1 MVGMAM
7 RRAENPLCPNTG
19 LTLPECSCAGCIREQ
34 VERFR
39 PELLDADPTGE
50 ITITRSADAPELDA
64 GSRPI
69 SP

>member
-1 MVGMAM
+1 M
-7 RRAENPLCPNTG
+7 RRAESSLCPHTG
-19 LTLPECSCAGCIREQ
+19 LMLPECSCASCIREQ

-39 PELLDADPTGE
+39 PELLEADPTGE
-50 ITITRSADAPELDA
+50 IIITRSADAPEPGA